1 MTTKIDGR
9 TPRIRLG
16 KGMRLFLSLAFLFL
30 ASCITVY
37 KTEVEPIEYQEQSES
52 PLIVESPVKAHLV
65 DGSTVVFP
73 NGVTIENGIVKG
85 QGFKY
90 DITLEHSEP
99 VTEVDFD
106 EVAAMESYQT
116 PVNTGATAV
125 ASGAATI
132 GVAATAAAL
141 AVIIFGSCPTIYSLE
156 GVEPLLEA
164 ESFSYSIAPGF
175 EVRDVD
181 RLGIDPGTGDS
192 VELEIRNEAL
202 ETHYINHIELMEVV
216 HAAAE
221 SVFPDPEGRPV
232 IVGSLRAPQVV
243 IDRSGRHI
251 DGIVGAA
258 DGKAWRTDE
267 ARLQNVSTDDM
278 EDYIDLEFEM
288 PTTGREAALVLR
300 LRNSLLNTVFFIHM
314 LKGQGFR
321 ALDWMSDD
329 PKRLGEKYQLRRWYR
344 KRMGMRVAIW
354 DQGRYRQV
362 ATIAETGPIAW
373 TELAIPL
380 PAVKGDK
387 LQLRLSFVADNW
399 RIDHLALA
407 TVVRHAKAKKIP
419 VTQVTSA
426 AGDELRQARRNLHA
440 ADAAYVITKPG
451 EYLRLRFD
459 VGEAPHGLKRTY
471 FLAAEGYYIE
481 WMRKDWLET
490 ESAPALVPN
499 DAALQASLLTAMR
512 LWEPQRE
519 EFRERFESTRINVR

>member
-1 MTTKIDGR
+1 MQ
-9 TPRIRLG
+9 LG
-16 KGMRLFLSLAFLFL
+16 KCMRLFLSLAFLFL

-37 KTEVEPIEYQEQSES
+37 NTEIEPIAYEEQSKS
-52 PLIVESPVKAHLV
+52 AISVESPVKAHLV
-65 DGSTVVFP
+65 DGSTIVFP

-141 AVIIFGSCPTIYSLE
+141 ALVIFGSCPTIYSLE

-181 RLGIDPGTGDS
+181 RLGIDSGTGDS
-192 VELEIRNEAL
+192 VELEVRNEAL

-216 HAAAE
+216 HADAE
-221 SVFPDPEGRPV
+221 SVFPDPKGSPI
-232 IVGSLRAPQVV
+232 IVGSLRAPDVV

-267 ARLQNVSTDDM
+267 VRLQNVSTDDM
-278 EDYIDLEFEM
+278 EDHIDLEFEM
-288 PTTGREAALVLR
+288 PPADREAALVLR
-300 LRNSLLNTVFFIHM
+300 LRNSLLNTVYFIHM

-321 ALDWMSDD
+321 ALDWMSDE
-329 PKRLGEKYQLRRWYR
+329 PNRSGERYELRRWYR

-354 DQGRYRQV
+354 DQGRYKQV
-362 ATIAETGPIAW
+362 ATIAETGP
-373 TELAIPL
+373 L
-380 PAVKGDK
+380 PG
-387 LQLRLSFVADNW
+387 LNW
-399 RIDHLALA
+399 RY
-407 TVVRHAKAKKIP
+407 RCR
-419 VTQVTSA
+419 S
-426 AGDELRQARRNLHA
+426 
-440 ADAAYVITKPG
+440 
-451 EYLRLRFD
+451 
-459 VGEAPHGLKRTY
+459 
-471 FLAAEGYYIE
+471 
-481 WMRKDWLET
+481 
-490 ESAPALVPN
+490 
-499 DAALQASLLTAMR
+499 
-512 LWEPQRE
+512 
-519 EFRERFESTRINVR
+519 

>member
-1 MTTKIDGR
+1 M
-9 TPRIRLG
+9 
-16 KGMRLFLSLAFLFL
+16 
-30 ASCITVY
+30 
-37 KTEVEPIEYQEQSES
+37 
-52 PLIVESPVKAHLV
+52 
-65 DGSTVVFP
+65 
-73 NGVTIENGIVKG
+73 
-85 QGFKY
+85 
-90 DITLEHSEP
+90 
-99 VTEVDFD
+99 
-106 EVAAMESYQT
+106 
-116 PVNTGATAV
+116 
-125 ASGAATI
+125 
-132 GVAATAAAL
+132 
-141 AVIIFGSCPTIYSLE
+141 IIFGSCPTIYSLE

-181 RLGIDPGTGDS
+181 RLGIDPGAGDS
-192 VELEIRNEAL
+192 VELEVRNEAL

-216 HAAAE
+216 HSDAE
-221 SVFPDPEGRPV
+221 SVFPDPKGRPI
-232 IVGSLRAPQVV
+232 IVGSLRAPDVV
-243 IDRSGRHI
+243 IDRSGRRI

-267 ARLQNVSTDDM
+267 VRLQNVSTDDM

-288 PTTGREAALVLR
+288 PTAGREAALVLR

-380 PAVKGDK
+380 PAANGEK
-387 LQLRLSFVADNW
+387 LQIRLSFVADNW

-407 TVVRHAKAKKIP
+407 TTVRHAKARKIP
-419 VTQVTSA
+419 ITQVTSA
-426 AGDELRQARRNLHA
+426 AGDELSQARRNLHA

-451 EYLRLRFD
+451 EYIRLRFD
-459 VGEAPHGLKRTY
+459 VGDAPEDLKRTY
-471 FLAAEGYYIE
+471 FFAAEGYYIE
-481 WMRKDWLET
+481 WMRKNWLQT
-490 ESAPALVPN
+490 ASAPALVPN
-499 DAALQASLLTAMR
+499 DAALQASLLTALR
-512 LWEPQRE
+512 LWKPQRE
-519 EFRERFESTRINVR
+519 EFRKQFESTRINVR

>member
-9 TPRIRLG
+9 APPIRLG
-16 KGMRLFLSLAFLFL
+16 KFMRLFLSLACLFL
-30 ASCITVY
+30 VSCVVTNLKITA
-37 KTEVEPIEYQEQSES
+37 VEYEETES
-52 PLIVESPVKAHLV
+52 PITVESPVKAHLV

-73 NGVTIENGIVKG
+73 NGVTIEDGIVKG

-90 DITLEHSEP
+90 DITLDHGER

-116 PVNTGATAV
+116 PVNTGATIIYSSVTTVVAV
-125 ASGAATI
+125 AAGT
-132 GVAATAAAL
+132 AL
-141 AVIIFGSCPTIYSLE
+141 AVAIFGSCPTIYSLE
-156 GVEPLLEA
+156 GAEPLLEA
-164 ESFSYSIAPGF
+164 ELFSYSIAPGF
-175 EVRDVD
+175 EARDID
-181 RLGIDPGTGDS
+181 RLGIDSGTRDS
-192 VELEIRNEAL
+192 VELEVRNEAL
-202 ETHYINHIELMEVV
+202 ETHYINHIELMEIV
-216 HAAAE
+216 HSDAE
-221 SVFPDPEGRPV
+221 SVFPDPKGRPI
-232 IVGSLRAPQVV
+232 IVGSLRAPDLV

-258 DGKAWRTDE
+258 DGMAWRTDE
-267 ARLQNVSTDDM
+267 VRLQNVSTDDM

-288 PTTGREAALVLR
+288 PTAGSKAALVLR
-300 LRNSLLNTVFFIHM
+300 LKNSLLNTVLFYDVM

-329 PKRLGEKYQLRRWYR
+329 LDRLGPKYKLARWYR
-344 KRMGMRVAIW
+344 KKMGMRVSIW
-354 DQGRYRQV
+354 DKGRYRQV
-362 ATIAETGPIAW
+362 ATIGDTGPIAW

-380 PAVKGDK
+380 PAVKGEK

-426 AGDELRQARRNLHA
+426 AGDELKQARKNLHA

-451 EYLRLRFD
+451 EYIRLRFE
-459 VGEAPHGLKRTY
+459 VGDAPEDFKRTY

-481 WMRKDWLET
+481 WMRKECLEKT
-490 ESAPALVPN
+490 SASAFVPN
-499 DAALQASLLTAMR
+499 DVSLQAALLAALQ